1 MYDTEQRE
9 IRKGAG
15 DAFAAAFEMVVTPA
29 IFGLLGWLI
38 DTRIGIFPVF
48 TLTLAACVLA
58 YETYKLC
65 SSYNRSLD
73 DALAKRRASYYPDQS
88 MRADTNAS

>member
-1 MYDTEQRE
+1 MDDREQRE

-15 DAFAAAFEMVVTPA
+15 DAFAAAFEMVATPA
-29 IFGLLGWLI
+29 IFGLLGWFI
-38 DTRIGIFPVF
+38 DARIGIFPLF
-48 TLTLAACVLA
+48 TLTLASLVLA

-73 DALAKRRASYYPDQS
+73 DALAKRRVSYYPD
-88 MRADTNAS
+88 RVEDAS